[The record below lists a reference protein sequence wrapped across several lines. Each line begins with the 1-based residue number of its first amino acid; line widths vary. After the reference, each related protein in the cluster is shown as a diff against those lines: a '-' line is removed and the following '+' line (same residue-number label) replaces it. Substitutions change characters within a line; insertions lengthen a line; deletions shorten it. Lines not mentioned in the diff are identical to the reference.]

1 MIFCSLAFS
10 VSSCCPPLCRM
21 PDIVSDGTDLD
32 ENGAAVHRPPVSRA
46 YLCLCV
52 TAPATLQRTSNAGV
66 PSLAHNT
73 FAHRGEE
80 SASLQH
86 GPEIGA
92 SCEPASKKQ
101 K

>member
-1 MIFCSLAFS
+1 M
-10 VSSCCPPLCRM
+10 
-21 PDIVSDGTDLD
+21 SDGTDLD
-32 ENGAAVHRPPVSRA
+32 KNGAAVHRPPVSRA
-46 YLCLCV
+46 YLCFS
-52 TAPATLQRTSNAGV
+52 PATLQRTSNAGV

-73 FAHRGEE
+73 FAHGGEE

-86 GPEIGA
+86 GPETGA